1 MNLIE
6 GLNIEYINV
15 YEGGLEAK
23 MNLTQFHTQIF
34 GYLHGGATLAFGET
48 ITGYASIQK
57 VNKETLPETITG
69 YDSIPKKNIYNV
81 AVGQSI
87 TANHMK
93 PKKIEGYII
102 AKGKLIHA
110 GKTSHVWSVE
120 MFDENN
126 VLISFMTVTNA
137 IIKSNRD

>member
-6 GLNIEYINV
+6 GLNIEYIHV
-15 YEGGLEAK
+15 FDRELEAK
-23 MNLTQFHTQIF
+23 MNLTQFHNQTY

-48 ITGYASIQK
+48 ITGHASLQK
-57 VNKETLPETITG
+57 INEDQIV
-69 YDSIPKKNIYNV
+69 
-81 AVGQSI
+81 VGQTI
-87 TANHMK
+87 TANHMR
-93 PKKIEGYII
+93 PKKIEGYIM
-102 AKGKLIHA
+102 AKGKLIHR

-126 VLISFMTVTNA
+126 MLISFMTVTNA

>member
-6 GLNIEYINV
+6 SLNIEYINV

-23 MNLTQFHTQIF
+23 MNLTQFHNQTF
-34 GYLHGGATLAFGET
+34 GYLHGGATIAFGET
-48 ITGYASIQK
+48 ITGYASLQK
-57 VNKETLPETITG
+57 INK
-69 YDSIPKKNIYNV
+69 DQV
-81 AVGQSI
+81 AVGQTI

-102 AKGKLIHA
+102 AKGKLMHM

-126 VLISFMTVTNA
+126 VLISYMTFTNA
-137 IIKSNRD
+137 IIKPNRD

>member
-6 GLNIEYINV
+6 GLNIEYIHAN
-15 YEGGLEAK
+15 GGELEAK
-23 MNLTQFHTQIF
+23 MNLTQFHNQTF
-34 GYLHGGATLAFGET
+34 GYLHGGATIAFGET
-48 ITGYASIQK
+48 ITGYASIQII
-57 VNKETLPETITG
+57 NK
-69 YDSIPKKNIYNV
+69 DQV

-102 AKGKLIHA
+102 AKGKLMHL

-137 IIKSNRD
+137 IIKSNRE

>member
-15 YEGGLEAK
+15 YERTLEAK
-23 MNLTQFHTQIF
+23 MNLTQFHDQTF
-34 GYLHGGATLAFGET
+34 GYLHGGATIAFGET
-48 ITGYASIQK
+48 IAGYASIQK
-57 VNKETLPETITG
+57 TNK
-69 YDSIPKKNIYNV
+69 DQV

-102 AKGKLIHA
+102 AKGKLIHR
-110 GKTSHVWSVE
+110 GKTSHVWSIE
-120 MFDENN
+120 MFDEKNI
-126 VLISFMTVTNA
+126 LISSLTVTNA
-137 IIKSNRD
+137 IIKPNKDNG